1 MKGKKVPMRMCVSCR
16 EMFPKKEL
24 IRVVRGEDETRVDPT
39 GKAAGRGAY
48 ICGQP
53 ACLEK
58 AKRTR
63 AVERALGGNIEEGL
77 YEKIG
82 LVWDRRRANLDTPPK
97 F

>member
-1 MKGKKVPMRMCVSCR
+1 MKQKKVPLRMCVSCR
-16 EMFPKKEL
+16 TMFPKRDL
-24 IRVVRGEDETRVDPT
+24 IRVVRTEDEILLDAT

-58 AKRTR
+58 ARKSR
-63 AVERALGGNIEEGL
+63 ALERALGGKGEEGL
-77 YEKIG
+77 YDKIA
-82 LVWDRRRANLDTPPK
+82 LVWDRRRANLDAPPK